1 MVSPGLVWVAVAVV
15 AAGAALGWFLRGRPA
30 ATARRYV
37 ANSSYLLTLPSFRR
51 RLLRRRLGAGLLVAL
66 VAATTAAAALLVG
79 RPVDRYVED
88 ERMATRDIVLCLDV
102 SGSMIPF
109 DSEVL
114 EVFAEMVPS
123 FRGERIALN
132 IWNATTRV
140 VFPLTDD
147 YALVER
153 ELAEGAEI
161 LDIDITNPFTSAE
174 RFRALERWIA
184 GTVSWSD
191 ANSSLI
197 GDGLANCAL
206 SFDQADTERSRTII
220 MATDNQVAGVPI
232 FSLPEAAAF
241 ADERGARIHGLYAA
255 GIPDSFARQEYEE
268 VVTSRGGLF
277 HELTDAAA
285 VEGIIADITAQQA
298 VELQSDPKVVEVDR
312 PDRWLGA
319 LVALVAMLVLGAWWV
334 RP

>member
-15 AAGAALGWFLRGRPA
+15 AAGAALGWFLRSRPA
-30 ATARRYV
+30 PTARRYV
-37 ANSSYLLTLPSFRR
+37 ANSAYLLALPSFRR
-51 RLLRRRLGAGLLVAL
+51 RLLRRRAGAGLLVTL
-66 VAATTAAAALLVG
+66 VVGATAAAALLVG

-114 EVFAEMVPS
+114 ESFAAMVPS

-132 IWNATTRV
+132 VWNATTRV

-174 RFRALERWIA
+174 RFRALEQWIA

-220 MATDNQVAGVPI
+220 MATDNQVAGVPV

-241 ADERGARIHGLYAA
+241 AEERGARIHGLYAA
-255 GIPDSFARQEYEE
+255 VTQDSVARQEYEE

-277 HELTDAAA
+277 HELSDAAA
-285 VEGIIADITAQQA
+285 VDGIIADITAQQA
-298 VELQSDPKVVEVDR
+298 VELESDPKVVEVDR

-319 LVALVAMLVLGAWWV
+319 LVALVAMIVLGAWWV

>member
-1 MVSPGLVWVAVAVV
+1 MVSPVLVWVAAVVVAV
-15 AAGAALGWFLRGRPA
+15 AGVLGWFLHGGRA
-30 ATARRYV
+30 AAAQRYV
-37 ANSSYLLTLPSFRR
+37 ANSSYLLRLPSFRR
-51 RLLRRRLGAGLLVAL
+51 RLLRRRIGAGLIALLVAG
-66 VAATTAAAALLVG
+66 ATAAAALLAG
-79 RPVDRYVED
+79 RPVDRFVED

-114 EVFAEMVPS
+114 QSFSEMVPS

-147 YALVER
+147 YALVEA
-153 ELAEGAEI
+153 ELAEGAEV
-161 LDIDITNPFTSAE
+161 LGIDLGNPFTSAE
-174 RFRALERWIA
+174 AFLRLERWIA

-197 GDGLANCAL
+197 GDGLANCVQ
-206 SFDQADTERSRTII
+206 SFDLTDSERSRTII
-220 MATDNQVAGVPI
+220 MATDNQIAGAPV
-232 FSLPEAAAF
+232 FTLAEAAAL
-241 ADERGARIHGLYAA
+241 ADERGVRIHALYAA
-255 GIPDSFARQEYEE
+255 AIDDAFARTEYEQ

-277 HELTDAAA
+277 HDLADPAA
-285 VEGIIADITAQQA
+285 VDGIIADIAAQQA
-298 VELQSDPKVVEVDR
+298 VELESDPKVVEVDR
-312 PDRWLGA
+312 PDRWYGW
-319 LVALVAMLVLGAWWV
+319 LVALVAALVVAAWWV

>member
-1 MVSPGLVWVAVAVV
+1 
-15 AAGAALGWFLRGRPA
+15 
-30 ATARRYV
+30 
-37 ANSSYLLTLPSFRR
+37 
-51 RLLRRRLGAGLLVAL
+51 
-66 VAATTAAAALLVG
+66 
-79 RPVDRYVED
+79 
-88 ERMATRDIVLCLDV
+88 MATRDIVLCLDV

-123 FRGERIALN
+123 FQGERIALN

-220 MATDNQVAGVPI
+220 MATDNQVAGVPV